1 MNGLSNT
8 IRHAIAVTAYNRPQ
22 LLDHLLASVLGA
34 DDVARWRVHVGV
46 DPSTALQ
53 SNLEVIER
61 YRKHLDIEVTINPT
75 PLGVRRNPFATVERA
90 LVAGADA
97 VLLLEDDLTI
107 ARDALTFCHAL
118 SASFLHAHDVLC
130 ANLLLTTCC
139 SESVFDVADEQE
151 LPVIAEMV
159 VRTRFFSSYGLLFSK
174 AQWRHY
180 FRDNWFND
188 QPRME
193 NWVGGC
199 ATGWDVAMNRLL
211 LTQPG
216 LRVLQSLL
224 PRVNHHGAVGTHVTS
239 DIQARS
245 FANVQLGR
253 HTLRQEDLLR
263 VVDPLLDFENIPSR
277 QARLYLNLCRHL
289 WQLQESSLAFKHQMS
304 DFVGYKA
311 KRFTFGKREFLLFK
325 RRRAAN

>member
-1 MNGLSNT
+1 MNGVSNPAC
-8 IRHAIAVTAYNRPQ
+8 HAIAATAYNRPQ
-22 LLDHLLASVLGA
+22 LLDNLLASILGA
-34 DDVARWRVHVGV
+34 DEVAHWKIHVGV
-46 DPSTALQ
+46 DPSAALQ
-53 SNLEVIER
+53 ANLEVIER
-61 YRKHLDIEVTINPT
+61 YRKHLDIEVTINPAAM
-75 PLGVRRNPFATVERA
+75 GVRSNPFATIERA
-90 LVAGADA
+90 LNAGADV

-107 ARDALTFCHAL
+107 ARDALMVCREL
-118 SASFLHAHDVLC
+118 SSSSLHARDVLC

-139 SESVFDVADEQE
+139 SESVFDVADERE
-151 LPVIAEMV
+151 LPIIAEMV

-174 AQWRHY
+174 TQWQDY
-180 FRDNWFND
+180 FRENWFND

-193 NWVGGC
+193 NWVGGQ

-211 LTQPG
+211 LTRPR

-224 PRVNHHGAVGTHVTS
+224 PRVNHHGAIGTHVTA
-239 DIQARS
+239 DFQARS

-253 HTLRQEDLLR
+253 HTLRQTDSIWM
-263 VVDPLLDFENIPSR
+263 VDPLLDFEKIPSQ

-304 DFVGYKA
+304 DFTGFKA
-311 KRFTFGKREFLLFK
+311 KRFTFGKREFLVLK

>member
-1 MNGLSNT
+1 MNGLPIPS
-8 IRHAIAVTAYNRPQ
+8 RHAIATTAYNRPE
-22 LLDHLLASVLGA
+22 LLDNLLASIIGA
-34 DDVARWRVHVGV
+34 DEAGHWKVHVGV
-46 DPSTALQ
+46 DPSTSLQ
-53 SNLEVIER
+53 ANLDVIER
-61 YRKHLDIEVTINPT
+61 HRQHLDIEVVVNPT
-75 PLGVRRNPFATVERA
+75 ALGVRKNPFATIERA
-90 LVAGADA
+90 LEAGADA

-107 ARDALTFCHAL
+107 ARDALMLCRAL
-118 SASFLHAHDVLC
+118 SSSFLHARDVLC

-139 SESVFDVADEQE
+139 SESIYDVADERE

-174 AQWRHY
+174 AQWSDY

-193 NWVGGC
+193 NWVGGQ

-211 LTQPG
+211 LTRPG

-224 PRVNHHGAVGTHVTS
+224 PRVNHHGAIGTHVTA

-245 FANVQLGR
+245 FANVQTGR
-253 HTLRQEDLLR
+253 CALRKVDAVR
-263 VVDPLLDFENIPSR
+263 VVDPFLDLESISSR

-304 DFVGYKA
+304 DFTGFKA
-311 KRFTFGKREFLLFK
+311 KRFTFGKREFLLLK
-325 RRRAAN
+325 RKRAAN